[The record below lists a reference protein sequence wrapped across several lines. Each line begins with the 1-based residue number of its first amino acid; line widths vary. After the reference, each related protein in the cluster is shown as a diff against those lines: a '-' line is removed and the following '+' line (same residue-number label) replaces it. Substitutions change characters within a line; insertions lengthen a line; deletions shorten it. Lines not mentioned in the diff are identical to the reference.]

1 MEKHIFHV
9 TSNLSLKKR
18 EGTIKAEKVVGKCC
32 KCLFVGVKFQI
43 DEFRCSLT
51 LTFSNLLPYIPV
63 WVTRSRLVTRK
74 DRKDVAESVVKNTL
88 ARGDASGG
96 GWKRGRTIASN
107 YVEWPVSGLD
117 SGLVPHSA
125 SRVVFVSF
133 GFARRRRRRP
143 AVVASRR
150 LLTLRLGCLWER
162 KYAFRS
168 FLPPSFSRARHP
180 SHPSIPGRAESWLL
194 VHGRTDIGKK
204 CTCRGKSR
212 DALTDITG
220 ERSWCK
226 KRGET
231 SLEKDPTPLGI
242 KSFGIR
248 IYAAAVQSFVADF
261 TLDGEEETSSRDEI
275 KRRNIYVTFS
285 LLFVR

>member
-1 MEKHIFHV
+1 M
-9 TSNLSLKKR
+9 
-18 EGTIKAEKVVGKCC
+18 
-32 KCLFVGVKFQI
+32 
-43 DEFRCSLT
+43 
-51 LTFSNLLPYIPV
+51 
-63 WVTRSRLVTRK
+63 
-74 DRKDVAESVVKNTL
+74 
-88 ARGDASGG
+88 
-96 GWKRGRTIASN
+96 
-107 YVEWPVSGLD
+107 
-117 SGLVPHSA
+117 
-125 SRVVFVSF
+125 
-133 GFARRRRRRP
+133 
-143 AVVASRR
+143 
-150 LLTLRLGCLWER
+150 
-162 KYAFRS
+162 
-168 FLPPSFSRARHP
+168 
-180 SHPSIPGRAESWLL
+180 
-194 VHGRTDIGKK
+194 HGRTDIGKK